1 MENFQD
7 GGLVADFRLSVL
19 IDWKC
24 RFWLSESAFRKS
36 TSDDKC
42 LEGVVLWS
50 IAVNFYLFSA
60 MNSCQRGVNSRGS
73 GFHSCPQGQNQSC
86 L

>member
-7 GGLVADFRLSVL
+7 GRLVADFRLSVL

-24 RFWLSESAFRKS
+24 RFWLSESAFRKKS

-42 LEGVVLWS
+42 LEGVVVYCCKFLLVLCYELLS
-50 IAVNFYLFSA
+50 TRCN
-60 MNSCQRGVNSRGS
+60 
-73 GFHSCPQGQNQSC
+73 
-86 L
+86 